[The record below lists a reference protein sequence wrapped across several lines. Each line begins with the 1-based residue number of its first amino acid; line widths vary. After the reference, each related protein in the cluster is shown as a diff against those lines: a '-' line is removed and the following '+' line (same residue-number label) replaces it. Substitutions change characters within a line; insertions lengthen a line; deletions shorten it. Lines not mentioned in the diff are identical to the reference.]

1 MTLDYNKLTQDLPN
15 ILKSLEQSYMTTYL
29 DKSGAITYTNS
40 LFLQTSKWT
49 PKRVLGK
56 TIWQMFP
63 ETIAG
68 QDQAHLIWD
77 QLTSGNAWSGTV
89 EKVDRL
95 GDQYFSNMT
104 AIPVHHEDEG
114 LVSVVLFEMDITEDV
129 QLRDRLEKI
138 AYVDYE
144 TGLMSR
150 HNLESTVTRLI
161 KGGDHFTFVYITIDH
176 FYTLKDLHSDE
187 EAKDIIN
194 SFTNRMK
201 RFFKDDSIAR
211 IGTNEFVVLT
221 QFGSWY
227 VESFLD
233 FLKMH
238 PIYINNTALELSVS
252 GGIVRYPEDQSTYP
266 HLMKTALTATRETID
281 EGGGRIRTLSAASH
295 KKLNRKALIDRK
307 LQTALIEN
315 ELQVVYQPQVDV
327 STGKIIL
334 YEALVRWNNSEL
346 GTVSPDE
353 LIPIA
358 EENGLIHKIGA
369 FVLKE
374 AAGLAAKWHAEGHD
388 LSISVNSS
396 VREFS
401 NHNFKNEIMKILTDA
416 SCPPSLIQ
424 LEITEKFAFKAEE
437 ESSIFRQMNELQS
450 EGIEFALDDFGT
462 GYASFRYMQDLP
474 ISKIKIDKLFIQS
487 ISTNNQTRKLVEGMI
502 KFGKSMGLYVI
513 AEGVETKVQYSIL
526 KELGVDAVQGYYL
539 GLPASVQNIILPS
552 VQ

>member
-1 MTLDYNKLTQDLPN
+1 MDYEKLAQDLPN
-15 ILKSLEQSYMTTYL
+15 ILESLEQYYMTTYL
-29 DKSGAITYTNS
+29 DTSGAITYTNN
-40 LFLQTSKWT
+40 LFLETSKWT

-63 ETIAG
+63 DTTEG
-68 QDQAHLIWD
+68 QDQAHLIWE
-77 QLTSGNAWSGTV
+77 QLSSKNAWSGTV
-89 EKVDRL
+89 EKVNRF
-95 GDQYFSNMT
+95 GEQYFVNMT
-104 AIPVHHEDEG
+104 AIPIHQDAG
-114 LVSVVLFEMDITEDV
+114 LVSIVLFEMDITDDV

-138 AYVDYE
+138 AYIDHE

-150 HNLESTVTRLI
+150 HSLESTVNRLI
-161 KGGDHFTFVYITIDH
+161 ANKDHFTFVYITIDH
-176 FYTLKDLHSDE
+176 FYTLKDLHSDD
-187 EAKDIIN
+187 EAKEIIK

-211 IGTNEFVVLT
+211 IGINEFVVLT

-227 VESFLD
+227 IESFLD

-238 PIYINNTALELSVS
+238 PIYINHTALELSVS
-252 GGIVRYPEDQSTYP
+252 GGIVRYPEDQPTYP

-307 LQTALIEN
+307 LQTAIIEN

-327 STGKIIL
+327 ATGNVIL

-358 EENGLIHKIGA
+358 EENGFIHKIGA

-374 AAGLAAKWHAEGHD
+374 AAELAAKWQAEGHN
-388 LSISVNSS
+388 LIISVNSS

-401 NHNFKNEIMKILTDA
+401 NPNFKKEIMQILKKA

-437 ESSIFRQMNELQS
+437 ESSIFRQMNDLQS

-474 ISKIKIDKLFIQS
+474 ISKIKIDKFFVQS
-487 ISTNNQTRKLVEGMI
+487 ITTNEQTKRLVEGMI
-502 KFGKSMGLYVI
+502 QFGKSMGLYVI
-513 AEGVETKVQYSIL
+513 AEGVETKIQYSIL
-526 KELGVDAVQGYYL
+526 KDLGVDAVQGYYL
-539 GLPASVQNIILPS
+539 GLPTAVQNINLPANK
-552 VQ
+552 

>member
-1 MTLDYNKLTQDLPN
+1 
-15 ILKSLEQSYMTTYL
+15 MTTYL
-29 DKSGAITYTNS
+29 DTSGAITYTNN
-40 LFLQTSKWT
+40 LFLETSKWT

-63 ETIAG
+63 ETTEG
-68 QDQAHLIWD
+68 QDQAHLIWE
-77 QLTSGNAWSGTV
+77 QLSSKSAWSGTV
-89 EKVDRL
+89 EKVNRL
-95 GDQYFSNMT
+95 GEQYFVNMT
-104 AIPVHHEDEG
+104 AIPIHYQDEG
-114 LVSVVLFEMDITEDV
+114 LVSIVLFEMDITEDV

-138 AYVDYE
+138 AYVDHE

-150 HNLESTVTRLI
+150 HSLESTVNRLI
-161 KGGDHFTFVYITIDH
+161 ANNDHFTFVYITIDH
-176 FYTLKDLHSDE
+176 FYTLKDLHSDD
-187 EAKDIIN
+187 EAKEIIK

-227 VESFLD
+227 VEGFLD

-252 GGIVRYPEDQSTYP
+252 GGIVRFPEDQPTYP

-281 EGGGRIRTLSAASH
+281 EGGGRIRTLSAESH

-307 LQTALIEN
+307 LQTAIIEN
-315 ELQVVYQPQVDV
+315 ELQVVYQPQVEV
-327 STGKIIL
+327 TTGKVIL

-358 EENGLIHKIGA
+358 EENGFIHKIGA

-388 LSISVNSS
+388 LTISVNSS

-401 NHNFKNEIMKILTDA
+401 NPDFKKEIMQILTKA

-474 ISKIKIDKLFIQS
+474 ISKIKIDKFFVQS
-487 ISTNNQTRKLVEGMI
+487 ITTNEQTKKLVEGMI
-502 KFGKSMGLYVI
+502 QFGKSMGLYVI
-513 AEGVETKVQYSIL
+513 AEGVETKMQYSIL
-526 KELGVDAVQGYYL
+526 KDLGVDAVQGYYL
-539 GLPASVQNIILPS
+539 GLPTSVQNINLHN
-552 VQ
+552 